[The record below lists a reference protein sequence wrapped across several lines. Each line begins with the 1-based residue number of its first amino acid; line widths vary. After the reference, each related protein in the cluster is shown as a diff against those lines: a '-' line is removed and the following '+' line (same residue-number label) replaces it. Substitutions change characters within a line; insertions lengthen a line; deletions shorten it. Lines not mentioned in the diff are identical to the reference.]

1 MPSRKLSR
9 GFTLIELVVVIAI
22 IAIISAIALP
32 SYREHVRTARRTAAQ
47 GCLIEM
53 AQSMERVYAARM
65 TYAGAALP
73 NLACATELNGLY
85 VFAFSAG
92 PAATSFTLQATPT
105 GAQSGDRCG
114 AMTLDHRGTKSPATP
129 DDCWR

>member
-53 AQSMERVYAARM
+53 AQSMERTYASRM
-65 TYAGAALP
+65 TYAGAGIP
-73 NLACATELNGLY
+73 NLACSAELNAFY
-85 VFAFSAG
+85 NFSFSAG
-92 PAATSFTLQATPT
+92 PAATSFTLQAAPI

-114 AMTLDHRGTKSPATP
+114 SMSLDHRGVKAPADP
-129 DDCWR
+129 ADCWK